1 MQNERQNPEKVEW
14 LSHPMTKKLLGALQR
29 DYEAVK
35 EDWAN
40 SQFVGDTPQEMVSR
54 NAQALGAVSCL
65 RSIIDAIEDTS
76 PEAP

>member
-14 LSHPMTKKLLGALQR
+14 LSHYETKRLLTNLEA
-29 DYEAVK
+29 DYEALK

-40 SQFVGDTPQEMVSR
+40 SQFVGDTPQEMLVR
-54 NAQALGAVSCL
+54 NAQALGAASCL
-65 RSIIDAIEDTS
+65 RSIIRSIKDTS